1 VGLGEYVRTGW
12 IILLALVGILTI
24 AVGIV
29 CWKLKSLLS
38 CSRAGM
44 QDTLSEIGEEIEGC
58 RQKTQ

>member
-1 VGLGEYVRTGW
+1 MRTGW